1 MCLLLWYKG
10 THPYKAK
17 NEQELMREI
26 KKCNIE
32 YPDSMPMELKQLL
45 QGILVAEPQKRL
57 TIEQIL
63 QHPFYSDH
71 KR

>member
-1 MCLLLWYKG
+1 
-10 THPYKAK
+10 
-17 NEQELMREI
+17 MREI